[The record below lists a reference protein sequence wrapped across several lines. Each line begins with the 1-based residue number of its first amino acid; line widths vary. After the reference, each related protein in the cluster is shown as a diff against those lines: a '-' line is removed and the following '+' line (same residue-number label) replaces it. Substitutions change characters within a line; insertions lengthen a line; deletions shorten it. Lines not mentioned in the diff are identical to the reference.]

1 MTGFLRRICGGWPG
15 GSAFGA
21 AIAILLGA
29 GAFTISPAGARVER
43 RLPRAHATRTLN
55 STDTAHL
62 HLTRASGST
71 LDETGPVSGALPGS
85 MRAELTIG
93 AAFSGNFTI
102 YTHLGT
108 IKGHGTAT
116 PSGSGRYESFDGS
129 IVVNGGS
136 GVYAHVHG
144 HGGLDGTF
152 DRRTYA
158 FVIRT
163 TGKLSY

>member
-1 MTGFLRRICGGWPG
+1 MIRFLRKTRSEWRGA
-15 GSAFGA
+15 SALVA
-21 AIAILLGA
+21 AVAILLGT

-43 RLPRAHATRTLN
+43 HLPRAHATRTLN

-102 YTHLGT
+102 YTHGGT
-108 IKGHGTAT
+108 IEGHGTAT

-136 GVYAHVHG
+136 GIYAHVHG

-158 FVIRT
+158 FVIQT